1 MIGLCDMIRF
11 PRMKS
16 HMTSFLPE
24 LNVRI
29 ALSVAG
35 YSRSAQSWSCFPL
48 GMRMARVMAAIAVSV
63 LMTEFSVR
71 AQQERRQQPLP

>member
-1 MIGLCDMIRF
+1 MA
-11 PRMKS
+11 
-16 HMTSFLPE
+16 SFIPE

-35 YSRSAQSWSCFPL
+35 YSRSAQSWNCFPL

-63 LMTEFSVR
+63 LMAGFSVR
-71 AQQERRQQPLP
+71 AQQAAEARPVM

>member
-1 MIGLCDMIRF
+1 
-11 PRMKS
+11 MKS

-35 YSRSAQSWSCFPL
+35 YSRLEIDRVPLRRSASFSPMAFP
-48 GMRMARVMAAIAVSV
+48 AVQ
-63 LMTEFSVR
+63 LLR
-71 AQQERRQQPLP
+71 NAWIGG